1 MEPIPTRDANQ
12 VTLELKAGLFKNED
26 RMLFTCDNAF
36 QAQEWIDQLSP
47 LFDVELVDESA
58 IKVRPL
64 LPSANEEA
72 SRALQANTATS
83 PAQPMDA
90 SYCPRDPPQ
99 LDGYYWDIYSKEPP
113 CGHQHK

>member
-1 MEPIPTRDANQ
+1 MKPIATKDANQ
-12 VTLELKAGLFKNED
+12 VTLELKAGLLKNECI
-26 RMLFTCDNAF
+26 MLFECDTAI

-47 LFDVELVDESA
+47 FDAELVDESA
-58 IKVRPL
+58 IKVKPL

-83 PAQPMDA
+83 PAQLPDA

-113 CGHQHK
+113 CGHQHE

>member
-1 MEPIPTRDANQ
+1 MEPIPTRDENK
-12 VTLELKAGLFKNED
+12 VTLELKAGLLKND
-26 RMLFTCDNAF
+26 NHMLFTCGSF
-36 QAQEWIDQLSP
+36 SQAQEWIDQLSP

-58 IKVRPL
+58 IKVRPF

-99 LDGYYWDIYSKEPP
+99 LGGYY
-113 CGHQHK
+113 